1 VKIDQTT
8 IKLLISGL
16 DELEASDSEKA
27 IAWCTS
33 IPELRRDNEVNCVN
47 LRAGEIAFEYENY
60 YRKIAELKAGLWSV
74 LHTVRQDEAI
84 KHLMEDIDE

>member
-16 DELEASDSEKA
+16 DELEASDSVRA
-27 IAWCTS
+27 IDWCTN
-33 IPELRRDNEVNCVN
+33 IPSLEAKRDETGVD
-47 LRAGEIAFEYENY
+47 LFAREIDYEYET
-60 YRKIAELKAGLWSV
+60 YREKIAELKSGLWNT

-84 KHLMEDIDE
+84 KRLMEDIK